1 MPHRVFTAINLPE
14 EVKKDF
20 LDYQSKWSDF
30 PIRWTKKD
38 NLHITLIFIGYTP
51 EEKLGEICQITKE
64 VAALHRSFS
73 IDLNKICYAPPKKI
87 PPRMIWAEGE
97 KVKELT
103 DLKQDLEKSLA
114 AAGIHLESN
123 NREFQPHITL
133 GRIRTWQ
140 WKRIEPEERPDIEK
154 DISLNFEVN
163 SVEVMESQLKRS
175 GAEYAILESCN
186 LRLET

>member
-1 MPHRVFTAINLPE
+1 MPHRIFIAINLPE
-14 EVKKDF
+14 KIKKDL
-20 LDYQSKWSDF
+20 LDYQSKWPNF

-38 NLHITLIFIGYTP
+38 SLHITLIFIGYTP
-51 EEKLGEICQITKE
+51 DEKLGEICRITKE
-64 VAALHRSFS
+64 VVAQYRSFS

-97 KVKELT
+97 KVKELA
-103 DLKQDLEKSLA
+103 DLKQDLEKYLA
-114 AAGIHLESN
+114 TIEVRLELN
-123 NREFQPHITL
+123 NRDFHPHITL

-175 GAEYAILESCN
+175 GAKYNILESAK
-186 LRLET
+186 LG